1 MDLSIIIPT
10 MNRSDFISRL
20 FEYYK
25 SIEFDGFL
33 FIGDSSIG
41 LQKESVKKLVD
52 YYKDKLKIKYT
63 YFPPKIFINN
73 SVCIAELLQ
82 FVSTKYAVFS
92 GDDDFLVP
100 EALDDCIKFLNKNID
115 YASARGKR
123 VEFKLDHD
131 GAFGNTISFAW
142 VHQAELE
149 SNSSVDRWIAYMRNA
164 VSTQY
169 FVHRTNTWKE
179 MYKNV
184 NKIKLNYIGT
194 ELLPCSVSALS
205 GKSKELNR
213 ITCFFQDHDD
223 YFTSWSANPFYKSL
237 LDSDWNNSV
246 NIFKNTILDYLKNY
260 YEDEKKAEDVFDKEM
275 WYHLLVHLSWQYDV
289 TYNNPSRK
297 KIAGLRS
304 LSHYTIDFIFNLV
317 RKTLN
322 LLTVKKVGKISMDN
336 FLKLGGAYYDC
347 FHPIQKIICN
357 TNIK

>member
-10 MNRSDFISRL
+10 MNRSDFIGRL

-25 SIEFDGFL
+25 SIGFDGFL

-52 YYKDKLKIKYT
+52 YYNDKLKIKYM
-63 YFPPKIFINN
+63 YFPPKIFFNA
-73 SVCIAELLQ
+73 SVCFSELLQ

-100 EALDDCIKFLNKNID
+100 EALDDCIKFLNENVD

-123 VEFKLDHD
+123 VVFKLDHN
-131 GAFGNTISFAW
+131 GAFGNIISFAW
-142 VHQAELE
+142 VHQTELE
-149 SNSSVDRWIAYMRNA
+149 SNSSVDRWIAYMRHTI
-164 VSTQY
+164 STQY

-213 ITCFFQDHDD
+213 ITCFFQDHSD
-223 YFTSWSANPFYKSL
+223 YFTPWSINPFYKLL
-237 LDSDWNNSV
+237 LDSDWNNGV
-246 NIFKNTILDYLKNY
+246 HIFKNTILNYLINY
-260 YEDEKKAEDVFDKEM
+260 YEDEKKAEDIFNKEM
-275 WYHLLVHLSWQYDV
+275 WYHLLIRLTLQYDV
-289 TYNNPSRK
+289 KYNNPSRK
-297 KIAGLRS
+297 MVVGLRS
-304 LSHYTIDFIFNLV
+304 LSHYIIDFIFDLF
-317 RKTLN
+317 RKNLN
-322 LLTVKKVGKISMDN
+322 LLIVKNSMNN
-336 FLKLGGAYYDC
+336 FLKPGGAYYDC
-347 FHPIQKIICN
+347 FHPIQKVMCN
-357 TNIK
+357 TNIKKQ